1 MIKPIKPEVFQM
13 EISGYTQTLRI
24 TSSSIFAELHYDDG
38 QKLIYTM
45 GGTRL
50 NVNITVIQEFI
61 AHLYTSTHTQGKAT
75 GIETFL
81 DAVATEYLQRKLF

>member
-13 EISGYTQTLRI
+13 EISGLKQTLRI

-38 QKLIYTM
+38 QKLIYTI

-50 NVNITVIQEFI
+50 DVNITEIQEFI
-61 AHLYTSTHTQGKAT
+61 AYLYTLTHRHGKAMS
-75 GIETFL
+75 IETFL

>member
-1 MIKPIKPEVFQM
+1 M
-13 EISGYTQTLRI
+13 EISGLKQTLRI

-38 QKLIYTM
+38 QKLIYTI

-50 NVNITVIQEFI
+50 DVNITEIQEFI
-61 AHLYTSTHTQGKAT
+61 AYLYTLTHRHGKAMS
-75 GIETFL
+75 IETFL